1 MKEILNKLGLI
12 KVKKKTFA
20 LNPPQKKKK
29 KTLSKEWEYKPAT
42 GRKCVQNTY
51 LIKDSYTKYTKNS

>member
-29 KTLSKEWEYKPAT
+29 KLY
-42 GRKCVQNTY
+42 Q
-51 LIKDSYTKYTKNS
+51 KNENISQQLEESVCKIHI